1 MIGVSI
7 VGFCIGL
14 LCGARVIGAAVGETD
29 GGGERVGF
37 IVTDVGF
44 GDNVGTNDGRLV
56 GTILGFVDGDG
67 LSSIAGFADGET
79 VGSAVGTSEM
89 GGSVGLLDGRL
100 VGRRVGAVIGRVVGR
115 IAGAAVVEVEKGV
128 GVINVGADWGDC
140 CGATKNGDA
149 ESRSNRY
156 SIDELFALKNVINQL
171 RDKSERT
178 IGPYCHKQNKQCLYQ
193 GNPCH

>member
-79 VGSAVGTSEM
+79 VGSAVGKSVSEM

-100 VGRRVGAVIGRVVGR
+100 VGRSVGAVIGRVVGR

-149 ESRSNRY
+149 ESRPNR
-156 SIDELFALKNVINQL
+156 
-171 RDKSERT
+171 
-178 IGPYCHKQNKQCLYQ
+178 
-193 GNPCH
+193 